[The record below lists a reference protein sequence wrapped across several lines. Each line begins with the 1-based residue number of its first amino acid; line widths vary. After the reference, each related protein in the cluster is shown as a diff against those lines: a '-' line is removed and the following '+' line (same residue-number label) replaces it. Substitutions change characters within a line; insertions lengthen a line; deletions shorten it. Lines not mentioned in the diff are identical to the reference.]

1 MSISA
6 RTRQSTWSTDA
17 PEAPVARNL
26 GICLI
31 GGLPIAFIVG
41 PLAFAARSRPAA
53 RAISSARQSSASPR
67 RNSRSA
73 ASKSQSSAAP
83 LARSS
88 AVRRFRYLGL
98 IQDVR
103 GNRSRQHKFGGLRHR
118 SSAKRDCRATGET
131 TFAPIYA
138 PFCSQSTRTLA
149 PCSERLAS
157 CVSTGEAA
165 CCRNRSWL
173 RRLQNDVV

>member
-31 GGLPIAFIVG
+31 GGLPHCFYRRAARVCREVAPP
-41 PLAFAARSRPAA
+41 PLAQSPAPAKAPPLPAA
-53 RAISSARQSSASPR
+53 PR
-67 RNSRSA
+67 
-73 ASKSQSSAAP
+73 P
-83 LARSS
+83 
-88 AVRRFRYLGL
+88 
-98 IQDVR
+98 
-103 GNRSRQHKFGGLRHR
+103 NRSRAPRPYSIIRGSPLPLPRIDSGRKGEPQSTTIQVWR
-118 SSAKRDCRATGET
+118 SAPSILQCERDCRATGET